1 MKNKP
6 KCEKC
11 QRPIVL
17 KADFIG
23 KIICECGFETWVI
36 PPPVK
41 KQIIKINTE
50 PELPLVKIG
59 DIVQFDSLEPV
70 KAVKF
75 TDCSKCE
82 YGDGCGNVF
91 KYCDFIRDNGVIA
104 DGTAIMFKAIKV
116 KE

>member
-1 MKNKP
+1 MKK
-6 KCEKC
+6 E
-11 QRPIVL
+11 
-17 KADFIG
+17 
-23 KIICECGFETWVI
+23 
-36 PPPVK
+36 
-41 KQIIKINTE
+41 IIKINTN
-50 PELPLVKIG
+50 PELTMVKIG

-82 YGDGCGNVF
+82 YDDDCGNVF

-104 DGTAIMFKAIKV
+104 DGTAIMFKAIKD